1 MNTTEIKEEYI
12 GSDRFYE
19 FGDYK
24 YPSITTVLGKNPET
38 LKGLEFWKAHLINQG
53 MDEEEAQKAMQQKRE
68 DTASRGTALHSM
80 VERYLLDGR
89 EVAVVDDEASAMF
102 AMLQPELDRIEL
114 LKIGDTL
121 MTEEIV
127 YSHKLGVA
135 GRLDYCGYFDNTLS
149 IIDLKTTTK
158 LKPKRQRDA
167 WFKQACF
174 YSLALL
180 EMYDILAEQIVII
193 NPGEDMKLRIYKE
206 EIYDWTTA
214 LKADIDYYK
223 EEYQF

>member
-1 MNTTEIKEEYI
+1 MNITEEMH

-19 FGDYK
+19 FGTHC
-24 YPSITTVLGKNPET
+24 YPSITTILSKNPET
-38 LKGLEFWKAHLINQG
+38 LEGLERWKQFLLSQG
-53 MDEEEAQKAMQQKRE
+53 MDEEKAEATMRQRRE
-68 DTASRGTALHSM
+68 DAADRGTALHSM

-89 EVAVVDDEASAMF
+89 EVAVIDDEASAMF

-127 YSHKLGVA
+127 YSDKLGVA
-135 GRLDYCGYFDNTLS
+135 GRLDYCGYFDGTLS
-149 IIDLKTTTK
+149 IIDLKTTAK
-158 LKPKRQRDA
+158 LKPKKQRAA
-167 WFKQACF
+167 WMKQACF

-180 EMYDILAEQIVII
+180 EMYDILAEQIVIL

-214 LKADIDYYK
+214 LKADIDHYK
-223 EEYQF
+223 KEYQF

>member
-1 MNTTEIKEEYI
+1 MNITEEMH

-19 FGDYK
+19 FGDHC
-24 YPSITTVLGKNPET
+24 YPSITTVLSKNPET
-38 LKGLEFWKAHLINQG
+38 LKGLEFWKAHLINEG
-53 MDEEEAQKAMQQKRE
+53 MDEETAQATMQKIRE
-68 DTASRGTALHSM
+68 DSAHRGTTLHSM

-89 EVAVVDDEASAMF
+89 EVAVIDDEASAMF

-114 LKIGDTL
+114 LKINGTL

-127 YSHKLGVA
+127 YSDKLGVA

-149 IIDLKTTTK
+149 IIDLKTTK
-158 LKPKRQRDA
+158 ALKPKRQRAA

-180 EMYDILAEQIVII
+180 EMYDILAEQIVIL

-214 LKADIDYYK
+214 LKADIDHYK
-223 EEYQF
+223 KEYQF